1 MSAKQ
6 QQQRVSWTPEED
18 RLLLELI
25 RTHGP
30 RNWSQIA
37 EGLEGRVGKQC
48 RERWRNHLDPG
59 IRRDPFTPK
68 EDELILKLVN
78 DVGTRWSKIAERLPG
93 RTENMVKNRY
103 YCNLKQRDP
112 DAPKRRPV
120 KKGRASNAEGGWWHG
135 LGAGIS
141 DVDQWAMWLDA
152 NADIEG
158 DGEFDPSSELGP
170 EKLGNLVVNGLDEE
184 QRKQAN
190 EIIDS
195 IFSLVPPNFI
205 TPATLESMTTSR
217 APMLEA
223 AIAYIEAAQEHL
235 RKMGSGDDLLPRLKP
250 SQVRSSQEHL
260 GGEHVYWQGHG
271 GDKEAEGMHMV
282 QGDAQQDHANAAAMA
297 AAMAAAY
304 ATAVPQPTDHTQTS
318 QAQATQQ

>member
-1 MSAKQ
+1 MSSAKQ

-18 RLLLELI
+18 RSLLELI

-59 IRRDPFTPK
+59 IRRDPFSPK

-78 DVGTRWSKIAERLPG
+78 DFGTRWSKIAERLPG
-93 RTENMVKNRY
+93 RTENTVKNRY

-120 KKGRASNAEGGWWHG
+120 KKGRTSQSESWWG
-135 LGAGIS
+135 MGMGAGMS

-152 NADIEG
+152 HADDMEDDLDSG
-158 DGEFDPSSELGP
+158 PGSELGP

-190 EIIDS
+190 HIIDAV
-195 IFSLVPPNFI
+195 FSLVPPNFVS
-205 TPATLESMTTSR
+205 PSTLEAMATSR

-223 AIAYIEAAQEHL
+223 AITYIEAAQDHL
-235 RKMGSGDDLLPRLKP
+235 RKLGGSEDLLPSLKP
-250 SQVRSSQEHL
+250 PGVRGHMVDTHL
-260 GGEHVYWQGHG
+260 VDHTALYWASRGMHPGQA
-271 GDKEAEGMHMV
+271 DKEGMHMP
-282 QGDAQQDHANAAAMA
+282 DASEAQDHNNAAAMA

-304 ATAVPQPTDHTQTS
+304 ATASHPHPQPIR
-318 QAQATQQ
+318 